1 MVPGLNTH
9 KEFSMTRTY
18 ESIFIVRPD
27 LTGDAYTAVID
38 KFKGVLTDQGASI
51 IKVDE
56 WGVRKLAYT
65 VKKQNRGSYV
75 LVIFEADPKI
85 ILEYERRLRLDESI
99 IKFINIHLEKGFVMP
114 AVAVEAVATPAVE
127 APTEDDE
134 LVNAEE
140 AAEENA

>member
-1 MVPGLNTH
+1 
-9 KEFSMTRTY
+9 MTRTY

-27 LTGDAYTAVID
+27 LSGDAYTAVID

-75 LVIFEADPKI
+75 LVIFEAEPKV

-114 AVAVEAVATPAVE
+114 VVAETAVAAAVE
-127 APTEDDE
+127 APVEDE
-134 LVNAEE
+134 MLANAEE

>member
-1 MVPGLNTH
+1 
-9 KEFSMTRTY
+9 MTRTY

-75 LVIFEADPKI
+75 LVIFEAEPKV

-99 IKFINIHLEKGFVMP
+99 IKFINLHLEKGFVMP
-114 AVAVEAVATPAVE
+114 AVAVEAVAAPAVE
-127 APTEDDE
+127 EPSEDDE
-134 LVNAEE
+134 SVNDEE
-140 AAEENA
+140 ATEENA

>member
-1 MVPGLNTH
+1 
-9 KEFSMTRTY
+9 MTRTY
-18 ESIFIVRPD
+18 ESIFIIRPD

-38 KFKGVLTDQGASI
+38 KFKGVLSDLGASI

-75 LVIFEADPKI
+75 LVIFEAEPKV
-85 ILEYERRLRLDESI
+85 ILEYERRLRLDESV

-114 AVAVEAVATPAVE
+114 AVAVEAVAAPVVE
-127 APTEDDE
+127 EPSGDDL

-140 AAEENA
+140 ATEENA

>member
-1 MVPGLNTH
+1 MVSGLNTH

-27 LTGDAYTAVID
+27 LTGDAYTAVLD

-75 LVIFEADPKI
+75 LVIFEAEPKV
-85 ILEYERRLRLDESI
+85 ILEYERRMRLDETI
-99 IKFINIHLEKGFVMP
+99 IKFINLHLEKGFVMP
-114 AVAVEAVATPAVE
+114 VAPELTVAAVVEATEEDESLSTVE
-127 APTEDDE
+127 D
-134 LVNAEE
+134 

>member
-9 KEFSMTRTY
+9 KEFNMTRTY

-27 LTGDAYTAVID
+27 LTGDAYTAVLD

-51 IKVDE
+51 LKIDE

-75 LVIFEADPKI
+75 LVIFEADPKV

-99 IKFINIHLEKGFVMP
+99 IKFINLHLEKGFVMP
-114 AVAVEAVATPAVE
+114 VAAAEPAVAAAVEATI
-127 APTEDDE
+127 EDE
-134 LVNAEE
+134 MLANAEE

>member
-1 MVPGLNTH
+1 
-9 KEFSMTRTY
+9 MTRTY

-27 LTGDAYTAVID
+27 LTGDAYTAVLD

-51 IKVDE
+51 LKIDE

-99 IKFINIHLEKGFVMP
+99 IKFINLHLEKGFVMP
-114 AVAVEAVATPAVE
+114 VVAAEAAVAAAVE
-127 APTEDDE
+127 TPVEDE
-134 LVNAEE
+134 LLANAEE

>member
-1 MVPGLNTH
+1 
-9 KEFSMTRTY
+9 MTRTY

-75 LVIFEADPKI
+75 LVIFEAEPKI

-114 AVAVEAVATPAVE
+114 AVAAEPAVAAVVE
-127 APTEDDE
+127 APVEDETLADVE
-134 LVNAEE
+134 D

>member
-1 MVPGLNTH
+1 
-9 KEFSMTRTY
+9 MTRTY

-27 LTGDAYTAVID
+27 LAGDAYTAVLD

-51 IKVDE
+51 LKIDE

-75 LVIFEADPKI
+75 LVIFEADPKV

-99 IKFINIHLEKGFVMP
+99 IKFINLHLEKGFVLP
-114 AVAVEAVATPAVE
+114 VVAAESAVAAAVE
-127 APTEDDE
+127 APAEDDV
-134 LVNAEE
+134 LANVEE

>member
-1 MVPGLNTH
+1 
-9 KEFSMTRTY
+9 MTRTY

-27 LTGDAYTAVID
+27 LAGDAYTAVLD

-51 IKVDE
+51 LKIDE

-75 LVIFEADPKI
+75 LVIFEAEPKV

-99 IKFINIHLEKGFVMP
+99 IKFLTVHLEKGFVMP
-114 AVAVEAVATPAVE
+114 AAVAPESVSAPVEADE
-127 APTEDDE
+127 EDDTLTTDE
-134 LVNAEE
+134 DTT
-140 AAEENA
+140 EENA

>member
-1 MVPGLNTH
+1 
-9 KEFSMTRTY
+9 MTRTY

-75 LVIFEADPKI
+75 LVIFEAEPKV
-85 ILEYERRLRLDESI
+85 ILEYERRLRLDESV
-99 IKFINIHLEKGFVMP
+99 IKFINIHLEKGFVLP
-114 AVAVEAVATPAVE
+114 TVAVEAVAAKAVD
-127 APTEDDE
+127 APTEDE
-134 LVNAEE
+134 MLVDVEE
-140 AAEENA
+140 ASEENA

>member
-1 MVPGLNTH
+1 
-9 KEFSMTRTY
+9 MTRTY

-27 LTGDAYTAVID
+27 LAGDAYTAVLD

-51 IKVDE
+51 LKIDE

-75 LVIFEADPKI
+75 LVIFEADPKV

-99 IKFINIHLEKGFVMP
+99 IKFINLHLEKGFVMP
-114 AVAVEAVATPAVE
+114 VVAAEPAVAAVAE
-127 APTEDDE
+127 APVEDEMLAND
-134 LVNAEE
+134 EE

>member
-1 MVPGLNTH
+1 
-9 KEFSMTRTY
+9 MTRTY

-27 LTGDAYTAVID
+27 LAGDAYTAVLD

-51 IKVDE
+51 LKVDE

-99 IKFINIHLEKGFVMP
+99 IKFINLHLEKGFVMP
-114 AVAVEAVATPAVE
+114 VVAAEPAVAAVVE
-127 APTEDDE
+127 APVEDDM
-134 LVNAEE
+134 LANVEE

>member
-1 MVPGLNTH
+1 
-9 KEFSMTRTY
+9 MTRTY

-27 LTGDAYTAVID
+27 LTGDAYTAVLD

-51 IKVDE
+51 LKVDE

-99 IKFINIHLEKGFVMP
+99 IKFINLHLEKGFVMP
-114 AVAVEAVATPAVE
+114 VVAAEPAVAAVVE
-127 APTEDDE
+127 APVEDE
-134 LVNAEE
+134 MLANAEE

>member
-1 MVPGLNTH
+1 
-9 KEFSMTRTY
+9 MTRTY

-75 LVIFEADPKI
+75 LVIFEAEPKV

-114 AVAVEAVATPAVE
+114 TVAVEAVAAPAFE
-127 APTEDDE
+127 EPSEDD
-134 LVNAEE
+134 LVNDEE
-140 AAEENA
+140 ATEENA

>member
-1 MVPGLNTH
+1 
-9 KEFSMTRTY
+9 MTRTY

-75 LVIFEADPKI
+75 LVIFEADPKV
-85 ILEYERRLRLDESI
+85 ILEYERRLRLDESV
-99 IKFINIHLEKGFVMP
+99 IKFINIHLEKGFVLP
-114 AVAVEAVATPAVE
+114 AVAVEAVAAPTVE
-127 APTEDDE
+127 ESTEDDE

-140 AAEENA
+140 ASEENA

>member
-1 MVPGLNTH
+1 
-9 KEFSMTRTY
+9 MTRTY

-75 LVIFEADPKI
+75 LVIFEAEPKV

-114 AVAVEAVATPAVE
+114 TVAVDAVAATAVD
-127 APTEDDE
+127 APTEDE
-134 LVNAEE
+134 MLVDVEE
-140 AAEENA
+140 ASEENA

>member
-1 MVPGLNTH
+1 
-9 KEFSMTRTY
+9 MTRTY

-27 LTGDAYTAVID
+27 LAGDAYTAVLD

-51 IKVDE
+51 LKIDE

-75 LVIFEADPKI
+75 LVIFEADPKV

-99 IKFINIHLEKGFVMP
+99 IKFINLHLEKGFVMP
-114 AVAVEAVATPAVE
+114 VVAAEPAVAAVVE
-127 APTEDDE
+127 APVEDE
-134 LVNAEE
+134 MLASAEE
-140 AAEENA
+140 TAEENA

>member
-27 LTGDAYTAVID
+27 LAGDAYRAVLD

-51 IKVDE
+51 LKIDE

-75 LVIFEADPKI
+75 LVIFEADPKV

-99 IKFINIHLEKGFVMP
+99 IKFINLHLEKGFVMP
-114 AVAVEAVATPAVE
+114 VVAAEPAVTAAVE
-127 APTEDDE
+127 APVEDDM
-134 LVNAEE
+134 LANVEE

>member
-1 MVPGLNTH
+1 
-9 KEFSMTRTY
+9 MTRTY

-75 LVIFEADPKI
+75 LVIFEADPKV
-85 ILEYERRLRLDESI
+85 ILEYERRLHLDESI
-99 IKFINIHLEKGFVMP
+99 IKFINLHLEKGFVMP
-114 AVAVEAVATPAVE
+114 AVAVEAVSAPAADAT
-127 APTEDDE
+127 TEDDE

-140 AAEENA
+140 ATEENA

>member
-75 LVIFEADPKI
+75 LVIFEAEPKI

-114 AVAVEAVATPAVE
+114 AVAVEAVAAPAIE

-140 AAEENA
+140 ATEENA

>member
-1 MVPGLNTH
+1 
-9 KEFSMTRTY
+9 MTRTY

-27 LTGDAYTAVID
+27 LAGDAYTAVLD

-51 IKVDE
+51 LKIDE

-99 IKFINIHLEKGFVMP
+99 IKFINLHLEKGFVMP
-114 AVAVEAVATPAVE
+114 VVAAEPAVAAVVE
-127 APTEDDE
+127 APVEDE
-134 LVNAEE
+134 MLANVEE

>member
-1 MVPGLNTH
+1 
-9 KEFSMTRTY
+9 MTRTY

-27 LTGDAYTAVID
+27 LAGDAYTAVLD

-51 IKVDE
+51 LKVDE

-75 LVIFEADPKI
+75 LVIFEADPKV
-85 ILEYERRLRLDESI
+85 ILEYERRMRLDETI
-99 IKFINIHLEKGFVMP
+99 IKFITLHLEKGFVMP
-114 AVAVEAVATPAVE
+114 VIAAEPVVAATVE
-127 APTEDDE
+127 APIEDDTLATDE
-134 LVNAEE
+134 V

>member
-1 MVPGLNTH
+1 
-9 KEFSMTRTY
+9 MTRTY

-51 IKVDE
+51 IKIDE

-75 LVIFEADPKI
+75 LVIFEAEPKV

-99 IKFINIHLEKGFVMP
+99 IKFINIHLEKGFVLPSVATEP
-114 AVAVEAVATPAVE
+114 AVAAAVE
-127 APTEDDE
+127 APTEDDM
-134 LVNAEE
+134 LDNDEE
-140 AAEENA
+140 ASEENA

>member
-75 LVIFEADPKI
+75 LVIFEAEPKI

-99 IKFINIHLEKGFVMP
+99 IKFINIHLEKGFVLP
-114 AVAVEAVATPAVE
+114 AVAVETVAATAVE
-127 APTEDDE
+127 APSEDDL

>member
-9 KEFSMTRTY
+9 KELSMTRTY

-75 LVIFEADPKI
+75 LVIFEAEPKV
-85 ILEYERRLRLDESI
+85 ILEYERRLRLDESV
-99 IKFINIHLEKGFVMP
+99 IKFINIHLEKGYVSP
-114 AVAVEAVATPAVE
+114 AVVAEPTTAAATEISVEDDSLAD
-127 APTEDDE
+127 TED
-134 LVNAEE
+134 

>member
-1 MVPGLNTH
+1 
-9 KEFSMTRTY
+9 MTRTY

-27 LTGDAYTAVID
+27 LAGDAYTAVLD

-51 IKVDE
+51 LKIDE

-99 IKFINIHLEKGFVMP
+99 IKFINLHLEKGFVMP
-114 AVAVEAVATPAVE
+114 VVAAEPAVAAVVE
-127 APTEDDE
+127 APAEDE
-134 LVNAEE
+134 LLANAEE

>member
-65 VKKQNRGSYV
+65 VKKQHRGSYV
-75 LVIFEADPKI
+75 LVIFEAEPKI

-114 AVAVEAVATPAVE
+114 AVAVEAVAAPAIE

-140 AAEENA
+140 ATEENA

>member
-1 MVPGLNTH
+1 
-9 KEFSMTRTY
+9 MTRTY

-75 LVIFEADPKI
+75 LVIFEADPKV

-99 IKFINIHLEKGFVMP
+99 IKFINIHLEKGFVLP
-114 AVAVEAVATPAVE
+114 AVAVEAVAAPAVE
-127 APTEDDE
+127 APTEDDL
-134 LVNAEE
+134 LVNTEE

>member
-1 MVPGLNTH
+1 
-9 KEFSMTRTY
+9 MTRTY

-51 IKVDE
+51 IKIDE

-75 LVIFEADPKI
+75 LVIFEADPKV

-99 IKFINIHLEKGFVMP
+99 IKFINIHLEKGFVLP
-114 AVAVEAVATPAVE
+114 AVAVAVEAVATTAVE
-127 APTEDDE
+127 ASTEDDE
-134 LVNAEE
+134 LVNVEE